1 MSANTLMFLPVDEF
15 ASLILG
21 SLLILL
27 FVLFRYKVSSLP
39 PGSSGGLFGC
49 KVPQFQPW
57 KTFYEWNKQYGPVVS
72 FRLGTKRVIVLGTV
86 KAATDLL
93 VVRGNIYSG
102 RPRSIVASIIPLA
115 SVPIPYSQETCRHE
129 IYSGVMRGMSDGPQY
144 RKWKTLMQSGP
155 SNTAALNYQRLQSIE
170 SFLLLRYLLQ
180 DEDPLQYK
188 DRLRR
193 FAISIVCCV
202 AYGRRIKILDHEIVV
217 NNVKTGIY
225 FGKISVPGKFLVDL
239 WPVLL
244 YLPKFLQWFRWV
256 PERRRA
262 VDTKMYLSLLDD
274 LKHQMQVGTAHTSVD
289 THGLEKQEQFGLTD
303 VETAYALSAP
313 WAAGTGTTMATIEV
327 FLCAEHPY
335 EFMTVSTKD
344 ETRSTV
350 AMQLYPAAMKKP
362 QAEIDSVIGSGR
374 MPDFKD
380 FDALPYVQ
388 AVIKELMR
396 HVFLV
401 FFSTRYDETKVA
413 LHRTYRRPTR
423 CDRRQCV

>member
-1 MSANTLMFLPVDEF
+1 
-15 ASLILG
+15 
-21 SLLILL
+21 
-27 FVLFRYKVSSLP
+27 
-39 PGSSGGLFGC
+39 
-49 KVPQFQPW
+49 
-57 KTFYEWNKQYGPVVS
+57 
-72 FRLGTKRVIVLGTV
+72 
-86 KAATDLL
+86 
-93 VVRGNIYSG
+93 
-102 RPRSIVASIIPLA
+102 
-115 SVPIPYSQETCRHE
+115 
-129 IYSGVMRGMSDGPQY
+129 
-144 RKWKTLMQSGP
+144 MQSGP

-327 FLCAEHPY
+327 FLL
-335 EFMTVSTKD
+335 
-344 ETRSTV
+344 

-396 HVFLV
+396 WRCIAPIAVPRAVIDDNVYEGMFIPKG
-401 FFSTRYDETKVA
+401 STVYADI
-413 LHRTYRRPTR
+413 
-423 CDRRQCV
+423 